1 LGTGDAS
8 PPPSDGSASAS
19 SENIVLRVGGHSG
32 ANLLKSNANAA
43 VAGLAAA
50 LAHELNGQQSIEKL
64 PFDVAPGGTLAARP
78 KGVDA
83 AKTEFSVTVTIPV
96 NAEHAS

>member
-1 LGTGDAS
+1 
-8 PPPSDGSASAS
+8 
-19 SENIVLRVGGHSG
+19 
-32 ANLLKSNANAA
+32 LKSNANAA

-96 NAEHAS
+96 NPEHTS